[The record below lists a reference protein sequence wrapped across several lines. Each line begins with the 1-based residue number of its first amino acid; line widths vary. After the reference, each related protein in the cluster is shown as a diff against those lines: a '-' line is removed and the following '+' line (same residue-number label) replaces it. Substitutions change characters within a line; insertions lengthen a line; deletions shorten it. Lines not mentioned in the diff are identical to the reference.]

1 MQEGRD
7 PRVVPVRR
15 GNAFEETMERVLRLL
30 RLGTFPPGSKL
41 PPEREL
47 ATSLQVSRTTL
58 REVIGELRAADYVSV
73 RRGRYGGTYVSGPVP
88 ASGAEGGLVAAQVE
102 DVLTLRR
109 IVEPAAAALAAVRE
123 LSPAEQGRLRQASQD
138 CAAAGVEQYRPFD
151 ARLHLVLAELS
162 GSPSLAGVV
171 ADVRD
176 RTNAMLDRIPLIP
189 PNLAHSTR
197 QHEAVVAAVLG
208 GAPGPAEEAMR
219 DHLEGTA
226 ALLRGFSV

>member
-1 MQEGRD
+1 MGRYVHVAD
-7 PRVVPVRR
+7 QLNKWGFSVRGYDQYGHGESAGLR
-15 GNAFEETMERVLRLL
+15 GELPTDDKLL
-30 RLGTFPPGSKL
+30 DD
-41 PPEREL
+41 L
-47 ATSLQVSRTTL
+47 AT
-58 REVIGELRAADYVSV
+58 VIDDTRARMDDRLPLILLGHSM
-73 RRGRYGGTYVSGPVP
+73 
-88 ASGAEGGLVAAQVE
+88 GGLVAAQVE
-102 DVLTLRR
+102 DLLTLRR
-109 IVEPAAAALAAVRE
+109 IVEPAAAALAAARE

-189 PNLAHSTR
+189 PNLVHSTR
-197 QHEAVVAAVLG
+197 QHEAVVGAVLG